1 MHGGAITFCHIKNL
15 NAFKKCEEVVVLDK
29 VWVVRS
35 KSAYAPEEMALFAL
49 QSRAK
54 LYAWKLQQNYFE
66 DYDDDDIIVL
76 VFQMDIDVS
85 C

>member
-1 MHGGAITFCHIKNL
+1 
-15 NAFKKCEEVVVLDK
+15 
-29 VWVVRS
+29 
-35 KSAYAPEEMALFAL
+35 MALFAL